1 MQRYLL
7 KLNQN
12 LTQKLEPKISVQIL
26 VKLKV
31 PFLQCP
37 VYFCLYAAN
46 DLVGEINVFL
56 SLSKKG
62 KRGQII
68 FTLSYVGL
76 MQSVKELRDCRVQ
89 SVFAK
94 NRKKTFFAPFFWI
107 WRHLFILVCCCW
119 CWHKSLSSQHVDNIS
134 IRMPKKH
141 EKWKMLSRLMKRES
155 VQQSSERAACQNN
168 TNVLPLYL
176 LPKVAVKIN
185 QCIIS
190 EEWKLCCD
198 QTSIPFPRSTLQ
210 SNKMPLDPCG
220 LSFTSLPSKS

>member
-134 IRMPKKH
+134 TSNAKKTRKMKNVVKTN
-141 EKWKMLSRLMKRES
+141 EKGKCAAEERTSEQHAKITQMFCHYTFCPRLLWR
-155 VQQSSERAACQNN
+155 
-168 TNVLPLYL
+168 L
-176 LPKVAVKIN
+176 IN
-185 QCIIS
+185 A
-190 EEWKLCCD
+190 
-198 QTSIPFPRSTLQ
+198 
-210 SNKMPLDPCG
+210 
-220 LSFTSLPSKS
+220 